1 MGTLPKAALCI
12 FFQRAVVGDLPEV
25 EELSL
30 HLLHLGG
37 LPEVEELSLHVL
49 HLRTAVNLSQQNKP
63 SWDLGLIKIRIG
75 F

>member
-12 FFQRAVVGDLPEV
+12 FFQRAVDGD
-25 EELSL
+25 
-30 HLLHLGG
+30 